1 MDAREG
7 PKGPTLAQGN
17 PRSSPARLGRARS
30 LDLPEN
36 LNGTGF
42 MSVNDRRQDI
52 SAMRHPEWQRA
63 HKQLFAAMLPMPF
76 RMPDLRS
83 ALTH

>member
-30 LDLPEN
+30 LDPPVK
-36 LNGTGF
+36 T
-42 MSVNDRRQDI
+42 
-52 SAMRHPEWQRA
+52 
-63 HKQLFAAMLPMPF
+63 FAKKL
-76 RMPDLRS
+76 S
-83 ALTH
+83 KSIYI